1 MREPGRGRV
10 RVGAGAVAVAT
21 VLGLV
26 VTGGIANA
34 DGGGSGGAG
43 AGASSG
49 ARTGGAEITLAT
61 GQRVGVGPGGVLAGR
76 AAGLSWRTG
85 GDGDRYA
92 VPPAAAPYLGR
103 PLDRSLFDVTELA
116 KLGAGQRIPVRLT
129 FAAGVAPSAPPGV
142 TLTTV
147 DGGTAGGYLTVD
159 SARTFGAAVRAA
171 IGADVRAGRPAGS
184 GELVPGLTDMR
195 LASVAPH
202 RVSPRYPQA
211 IVEFRATDLAGAAT
225 TTGVHLVN
233 TDDARRADVDVP
245 VVDGVGRVAVPVGHY
260 SFTASFRDFDEQG
273 EQTGLHYVVGT
284 DVTAEAGSTTTVPVA
299 ESAASA
305 QVSVATPRPT
315 VPAQAM
321 VRFVRSDAVGG
332 GFEDLQG
339 VADDDALYVSPQPVA
354 QVGTLHYVLQY
365 SGQSPAGGEAYRY
378 DVAFAF
384 DHIPADESLRVA
396 DDQLATVHQHFF
408 GDPAQAGDTGM
419 LYSGAYDDVLAHTP
433 TMLNPSPAQQM
444 PGEVT
449 DYVGTADGGGW
460 IQAIVNGNGLPFWG
474 QPRRYLAGHE
484 YDVDWGRGPL
494 APGVGQYPEPAG
506 CVACVAGDTFDVG
519 LEFAVDS
526 DGHATGFMPRGV
538 TTSFRLYRNGTLV
551 ADRPMPY
558 LDAELT
564 ADPAEPADFRLR
576 YETDQTAVD
585 TVSQATRSVTDLT
598 FRYAP
603 STAVAMPAP
612 GSCAG
617 QSADEPCRVLPLLS
631 ASYRL
636 AVDARNTSEL
646 ATQTMRLRVG
656 HQRYGRFGSTAPITA
671 VRVEVSTDSG
681 TSWQRARVA
690 GAHGRYRVSWANPA
704 SARGSSPSLRL
715 TATDALG
722 GTLTQ
727 TITAAYTIA
736 G

>member
-1 MREPGRGRV
+1 ML
-10 RVGAGAVAVAT
+10 T

-26 VTGGIANA
+26 MTGGAAHA
-34 DGGGSGGAG
+34 DGGGRRPGGGSGGVAGGVSGAAAG
-43 AGASSG
+43 AQ
-49 ARTGGAEITLAT
+49 ITLAT
-61 GQRVGVGPGGVLAGR
+61 GQRVGVGPGGVLTAHPT
-76 AAGLSWRTG
+76 GLSWSTG
-85 GDGDRYA
+85 SDGDRYA
-92 VPPAAAPYLGR
+92 IPPAAAPYLGR

-116 KLGAGQRIPVRLT
+116 KLGAGKRIPVRMT
-129 FAAGVAPSAPPGV
+129 FAAGVTPSAPPGV

-147 DGGTAGGYLTVD
+147 DGATAGGYLTAD
-159 SARTFGAAVRAA
+159 STRTFGAAVRAA

-184 GELVPGLTDMR
+184 GELVPGLTGMR
-195 LASVAPH
+195 LASGAS
-202 RVSPRYPQA
+202 RQVSPHYAQA

-233 TDDARRADVDVP
+233 TDDARRADVYVS
-245 VVDGVGRVAVPVGHY
+245 VVDGIGRVAVPVGHY

-273 EQTGLHYVVGT
+273 EQTGLHYVIGA
-284 DVTAEAGSTTTVPVA
+284 DVTVDAGDTTTVPVA
-299 ESAASA
+299 ETAATA
-305 QVSVATPRPT
+305 RVSVATPRPSL
-315 VPAQAM
+315 PAQAI
-321 VRFVRSDAVGG
+321 VRFVRQDAVGG
-332 GFEDLQG
+332 GIEEFQG
-339 VADDDALYVSPQPVA
+339 VAGDDVLYVSPRPAA
-354 QVGTLHYVLQY
+354 QIGRLHYVLQFCR
-365 SGQSPAGGEAYRY
+365 QSPAGVEAYRY

-384 DHIPADESLRVA
+384 DHIPADESLRVEPA
-396 DDQLATVHQHFF
+396 HLATVHQHFF
-408 GDPAQAGDTGM
+408 GDPAQARDTGM

-433 TMLNPSPAQQM
+433 TMLNPSPVQQM

-494 APGVGQYPEPAG
+494 VPGVGQYPEPAG
-506 CVACVAGDTFDVG
+506 CVACLAGDTFDVG
-519 LEFAVDS
+519 LQAAVDS
-526 DGHATGFMPRGV
+526 DGHVTGFMPRGV
-538 TTSFRLYRNGTLV
+538 DTRFRLYRNGTLL

-558 LDAELT
+558 LDAQFT
-564 ADPAEPADFRLR
+564 ADPAESADFRMR
-576 YETDQTAVD
+576 YEVD
-585 TVSQATRSVTDLT
+585 RTGVATVSQATRSVTVLT

-617 QSADEPCRVLPLLS
+617 QSADTPCRVLPVLS

-636 AVDARNTSEL
+636 AVDAHNTSDL
-646 ATQTMRLRVG
+646 ATQTMQLRVG
-656 HQRYGRFGSTAPITA
+656 HQRYGKFGSTAPITS
-671 VRVEVSTDSG
+671 VRVEVSTDDGS
-681 TSWQRARVA
+681 SWQPARVV
-690 GAHGRYRVSWANPA
+690 GTHGRYQVSWANPA
-704 SARGSSPSLRL
+704 AARGSSPSLRL